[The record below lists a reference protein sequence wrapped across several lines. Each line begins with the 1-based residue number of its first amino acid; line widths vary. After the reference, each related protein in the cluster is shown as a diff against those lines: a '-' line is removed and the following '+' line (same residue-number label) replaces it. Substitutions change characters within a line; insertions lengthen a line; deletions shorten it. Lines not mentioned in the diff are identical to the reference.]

1 MRTIKRSDIEK
12 YDVALIGIDPGMRT
26 TAIVVIG
33 AGNKAY
39 STEYQKLKVLAM
51 TFTNNIYAALSE
63 VDFQAMLAGKESV
76 FVVEDSRGRS
86 GKKEA
91 AYGAGA
97 VNAITTAIVQ
107 ILDSRQVTYITRK
120 AGGRANRKLSKEL
133 VYSAY
138 GVKLANQHEA
148 DAFMCAIREVQII

>member
-1 MRTIKRSDIEK
+1 MRIIKRSDKKNEHA
-12 YDVALIGIDPGMRT
+12 YLIGIDPGMRT
-26 TAIVVIG
+26 TAVVKMGMTKPG
-33 AGNKAY
+33 APKYASFPIFANTFNN
-39 STEYQKLKVLAM
+39 SIYQALMHIDELAR
-51 TFTNNIYAALSE
+51 YAHPSCI
-63 VDFQAMLAGKESV
+63 

-86 GKKEA
+86 GKPEA

-107 ILDSRQVTYITRK
+107 ILEYQEVTYILRK

-138 GVKLANQHEA
+138 GVKLASQHEA

>member
-1 MRTIKRSDIEK
+1 MRTIKRQELEK
-12 YDVALIGIDPGMRT
+12 KNAALIGIDPGMRT

-51 TFTNNIYAALSE
+51 TFNNKIYDALSE
-63 VDFQAMLAGKESV
+63 VDFQAILAGGNSI
-76 FVVEDSRGRS
+76 FVVEDSRRRS
-86 GKKEA
+86 GKPEA

-107 ILDSRQVTYITRK
+107 ILETQEATYILRK